1 MPDAAEKQQPEETE
15 EQDAAEAALA
25 PDTDQHA
32 GADPAQAG
40 GQERQPDGAVGS
52 PAPDP
57 ATASIEPQ
65 REEALP
71 DPAAEDLAGDA
82 AQITGQAAPSQG
94 IVGAGAPFAKAT
106 GSRAPTYSG
115 GSPAAGASP
124 FGKASG
130 DRSADEPGGTENNLQ
145 RMLDVPLDMTVELGR
160 CEMQLSEVLNLQAG
174 SVVEINRLP
183 GEPIDLL
190 VNGSLFAKGEVVV
203 INDTLGYRII
213 ELVAQARASREA
225 DSPLREGFEG
235 QAEGE

>member
-1 MPDAAEKQQPEETE
+1 VPDAAEKQQPEETE
-15 EQDAAEAALA
+15 EQEAAEGALA

-94 IVGAGAPFAKAT
+94 IVGAG
-106 GSRAPTYSG
+106 APTYSG

-225 DSPLREGFEG
+225 GSPIREGFEG

>member
-15 EQDAAEAALA
+15 EQEAAEGALA

-32 GADPAQAG
+32 GAG
-40 GQERQPDGAVGS
+40 GS
-52 PAPDP
+52 PRHDTAATTATTATK
-57 ATASIEPQ
+57 ATANDNDEGP
-65 REEALP
+65 
-71 DPAAEDLAGDA
+71 AGDA
-82 AQITGQAAPSQG
+82 SELTGQAAASQG
-94 IVGAGAPFAKAT
+94 IVGAG
-106 GSRAPTYSG
+106 APTYSG

-225 DSPLREGFEG
+225 GSPLREGSPLRQGYGGQVEG